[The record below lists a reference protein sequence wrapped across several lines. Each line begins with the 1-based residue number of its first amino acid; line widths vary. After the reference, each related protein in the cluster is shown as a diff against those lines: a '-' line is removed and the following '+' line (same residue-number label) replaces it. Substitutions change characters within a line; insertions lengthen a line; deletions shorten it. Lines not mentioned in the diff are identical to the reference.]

1 MPHLFELD
9 NMSKR
14 KPNTVNEIVIRL
26 QDKERQLLDDF
37 ILAKNFDN
45 YASPIINL
53 LKDVSGLAA
62 AYVILNALFPEWS
75 KGLDLGAMSGMDSPG
90 IFDYLELQNLALG
103 VAGAGVGLA
112 TGGLAWLPA
121 LLGFATGQIAAEL
134 GEEAYKAAS
143 GMKNSVQF
151 RTLMFTL
158 YMAAKE
164 TGLVPK

>member
-1 MPHLFELD
+1 
-9 NMSKR
+9 MSKN
-14 KPNTVNEIVIRL
+14 KPKETIEYVIRL

-37 ILAKNFDN
+37 ILSKNFQN
-45 YASPIINL
+45 VATPIVDL

-75 KGLDLGAMSGMDSPG
+75 KGLDLNAMSGMDSPG

-103 VAGAGVGLA
+103 VAGAGVGVA

-151 RTLMFTL
+151 KTFMFTL
-158 YMAAKE
+158 YMAAK
-164 TGLVPK
+164 TSGLIGR